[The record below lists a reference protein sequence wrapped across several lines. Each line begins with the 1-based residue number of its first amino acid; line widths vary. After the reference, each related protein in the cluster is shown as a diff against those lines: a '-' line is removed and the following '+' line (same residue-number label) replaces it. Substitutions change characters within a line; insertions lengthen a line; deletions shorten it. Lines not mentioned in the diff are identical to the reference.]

1 MKKIGITP
9 RFISG
14 DGTSAG
20 SSAVDRM
27 AVVDA
32 NNQLVTRFGG
42 LPLTLPMMRELDG
55 VRRRDAFKTIVDCL
69 DGLLLQGGT
78 DVEPQRY
85 GELPIKPEWAG
96 DALRDR
102 LEFDLIE
109 AFLAADKPI
118 LGVCRGFQVLNV
130 AFGGSLY
137 QDIPM
142 QHSRSA
148 PEPNAKN
155 QAPILHDTTAS
166 YCGAKHAIALSPQGV
181 LATLYGT
188 THGQV
193 NSAHHQGVRT
203 LAGGLSLEAHAPDG
217 ICEGL
222 RAPNYRFVLAVQWH
236 PEFHHL
242 DESLLPP
249 LPLMQAFLTACEA
262 V

>member
-9 RFISG
+9 RFIAG
-14 DGTSAG
+14 DGLSAG

-42 LPLTLPMMRELDG
+42 LALTLPMLRELDG
-55 VRRRDAFKTIVDCL
+55 VRRRDAFKSIIECL

-78 DVEPQRY
+78 DVEPHRY
-85 GELPIKPEWAG
+85 GECPIKPEWAG

-137 QDIPM
+137 QDIPT
-142 QHSRSA
+142 QHQHNTFAASA
-148 PEPNAKN
+148 EKQPHV
-155 QAPILHDTTAS
+155 QHDTSAS
-166 YCGAKHAIALSPQGV
+166 YCGATHAITLSPNGV
-181 LATLYGT
+181 LAALYGT
-188 THGQV
+188 TSGRV
-193 NSAHHQGVRT
+193 NSAHHQGVRA
-203 LAGGLSLEAHAPDG
+203 LAGGLSHEAQAPDG

-222 RAPNYRFVLAVQWH
+222 SALNYRFVVAVQWH

-242 DESLLPP
+242 DASLLPAE
-249 LPLMQAFLTACEA
+249 PLMRAFFAACA
-262 V
+262 